1 MVFDIVQLFPS
12 LNHLLSPL
20 ILNKVGFNPKVLK
33 FSSNYLIGRKIQYM
47 WNNLYSSFFV
57 VNIGV
62 RQGSALS
69 PIYLALYLSSLFY
82 IFEKC
87 VKNLKIPIFFLSFID
102 DNILIS
108 QENSFEKTD
117 LFLFCNYN
125 IVSFLLDQ
133 FGLAIEHE
141 KTKVFYFSRSHGNF
155 NLSPLDLSYGN
166 TWISFSTES
175 LHFANTLIFIP
186 TKLCP

>member
-1 MVFDIVQLFPS
+1 M
-12 LNHLLSPL
+12 
-20 ILNKVGFNPKVLK
+20 
-33 FSSNYLIGRKIQYM
+33 
-47 WNNLYSSFFV
+47 

-108 QENSFEKTD
+108 QENSFGKTD
-117 LFLFCNYN
+117 LFLFCKYN

-133 FGLAIEHE
+133 IGLAIEHE

-166 TWISFSTES
+166 T
-175 LHFANTLIFIP
+175 
-186 TKLCP
+186 

>member
-1 MVFDIVQLFPS
+1 M
-12 LNHLLSPL
+12 
-20 ILNKVGFNPKVLK
+20 K
-33 FSSNYLIGRKIQYM
+33 FSSNYLIGRKTQYM

-125 IVSFLLDQ
+125 IVFFLLDQ

-175 LHFANTLIFIP
+175 SHFANTLIFIP